1 MYSTNELP
9 LLADLSAT
17 GSVSA
22 RADDFIAANPALPT
36 PFLVVDLDVVA
47 DRYRQL
53 NTALPSTSIFFAV
66 KANPAPEVVALLVG
80 LGSSFDV
87 ASPGEIDLCLD
98 LGADPSRLSYGN
110 TIKKERDIAYAASR
124 GIRIFTVDSSAE
136 LEKVITQLESVT
148 GAVQG
153 TVYIRI
159 VTDGA
164 GADWPLSRKFG
175 CSVQE
180 AWPLMLRAA
189 ESGLGVGVSFHVGSQ
204 QRNPQAWDQ
213 PLCEVAELFRQLR
226 ARGFTP
232 AGINLGGGLP
242 SVYTDPTPEVQA
254 YGAAI
259 NSALARHFG
268 REDAYFTIIEPGRY
282 LVGDAGVIQAEVV
295 LITERDSDPGRRWIY
310 LDLGMFNGLTEA
322 LGEAIRYRLRHPAT
336 DAGCGPVVLAGPSC
350 DSADVLYETYE
361 YQLPLDLKI
370 GDRIEFLSTGAYTS
384 SYSSVW
390 FNGFTPL
397 VSHYL
402 PASISPAP
410 TYPVS
415 APVQPR

>member
-9 LLADLSAT
+9 LLADRSAVA
-17 GSVSA
+17 SVSD
-22 RADDFIAANPALPT
+22 RADEFIATNPTLAT

-53 NTALPSTSIFFAV
+53 CASLPSTSVFYAV
-66 KANPAPEVVALLVG
+66 KANPAPEVVQLLVS

-98 LGADPSRLSYGN
+98 LGADPARLSYGN
-110 TIKKERDIAYAASR
+110 TIKKERDIAYAVSR
-124 GIRIFTVDSSAE
+124 GIRIFTVDSPAE
-136 LEKVITQLESVT
+136 LQKVAAQLEAVT
-148 GAVQG
+148 GEIRG
-153 TVYIRI
+153 TVYVRI

-175 CSVQE
+175 CSLDE

-189 ESGLGVGVSFHVGSQ
+189 QAGLDVGVSFHVGSQ
-204 QRNPQAWDQ
+204 QRNPQAWDE
-213 PLCEVAELFRQLR
+213 PLRQVASLFERLR
-226 ARGFTP
+226 VRGYTP

-242 SVYTDPTPEVQA
+242 STYTDPTPEVQA
-254 YGAAI
+254 YGEAI
-259 NSALARHFG
+259 NAALVRHFG
-268 REDAYFTIIEPGRY
+268 TEDAYLTIIEPGRY
-282 LVGDAGVIQAEVV
+282 LVADAGVIQAEVV
-295 LITERDSDPGRRWIY
+295 LIAERDSDPGRRWVY

-322 LGEAIRYRLRHPAT
+322 LGEAIRYRVRHYGDGAE
-336 DAGCGPVVLAGPSC
+336 CGPVVLAGPSC

-402 PASISPAP
+402 P
-410 TYPVS
+410 VS
-415 APVQPR
+415 TSATDR